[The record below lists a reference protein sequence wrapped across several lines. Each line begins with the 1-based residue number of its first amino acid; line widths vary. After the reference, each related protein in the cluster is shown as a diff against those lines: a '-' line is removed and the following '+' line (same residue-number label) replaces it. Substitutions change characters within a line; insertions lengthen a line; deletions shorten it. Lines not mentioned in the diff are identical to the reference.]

1 MIISWCINVYY
12 KPLRPHILSDYTSI
26 TCFFGAHARLK
37 YSTQCGN
44 KWLDENQIIVLCM
57 GWTIFLRVSF
67 IHWGREI
74 DDVLYNNQQWHGL
87 DINIDGFTLLIQ

>member
-1 MIISWCINVYY
+1 MVYQCVLQTFETPYIIRLYEYY
-12 KPLRPHILSDYTSI
+12 V
-26 TCFFGAHARLK
+26 FFGAHARLK
-37 YSTQCGN
+37 YSTPCGN
-44 KWLDENQIIVLCM
+44 IWLDENQIIVLCM
-57 GWTIFLRVSF
+57 GWTIFMRVSF